1 MEKTLDPICS
11 PSRGFLKSLNTSRE
25 GVLLGMGKNAGA
37 AALSSLLLFLQVL
50 GALFLAIGLWAWS
63 EKVRQWDMV
72 QGCYGLRWWE
82 GQSPPTCLCSPCTGR
97 SLQHLGTD
105 RSGRP

>member
-1 MEKTLDPICS
+1 MLS
-11 PSRGFLKSLNTSRE
+11 PLSLFPCGFLKSLSTSRE
-25 GVLLGMGKNAGA
+25 GALLGMGKNAGA
-37 AALSSLLLFLQVL
+37 AAFSSLLLLLQVL

-82 GQSPPTCLCSPCTGR
+82 GQSPSTGLCSPCTGR
-97 SLQHLGTD
+97 SLQHLSTD